1 MVVDRSR
8 SAGALARTGAVAA
21 TPRRRPLT
29 LEKREFPRDDE
40 SFGRWVSCARMHI
53 SSIAQ
58 VGDEAD
64 ADTIAIGVFEDDG
77 APPDTPPEVAQ
88 LLDSGEARRSFKS
101 LALTHADGRRWLVVG
116 LGSRDAFTPERAR
129 VAASVAGARAREIST
144 RTLCWE
150 LPGGEDAP
158 AAAAIAGALVE
169 GTLLGDYRFE
179 LHKSKP
185 AGEGTEDDAPPKHL
199 ERLIIGGRDGL
210 EDAVAEAAVVGEA
223 VNRARDLQNRP
234 GNDLTPTAL
243 GEYAMALG
251 REVAGLSVE
260 VEGRDGITARGMGA
274 FAAVAQG
281 SDQEPA
287 LITLRYECPPTPE
300 GAAASGP
307 TLGLVGKAVTFDSGG
322 ISLKPGAKMA
332 EMKFDMSGGA
342 AVIEA
347 VSAIARL
354 RLPVRL
360 VAVVG
365 ATENLPSGHAIK
377 PGDIVTA
384 ANGRTIEVNN
394 TDAEGRLVLADCLCH
409 AVAQGAE
416 RIVDL
421 ATLTGAVIIALG
433 STYAGLMSN
442 DDELAARI
450 TAAGERTGEIVWRLP
465 LHEEYDELVKGSYG
479 DLDNAPEARKAGT
492 IVGGTFL
499 SNFVGDTPWAHLDI
513 AGSAWDLDRPYV
525 GKGASGYAV
534 RLLVELARSYAA

>member
-1 MVVDRSR
+1 MVVDRWGR
-8 SAGALARTGAVAA
+8 AAPHALAKGDLA
-21 TPRRRPLT
+21 
-29 LEKREFPRDDE
+29 RDDE
-40 SFGRWVSCARMHI
+40 SFGRWIWCARMHI
-53 SSIAQ
+53 SAIAQ
-58 VGDEAD
+58 RGGAAD
-64 ADTIAIGVFEDDG
+64 ADTIAIGLFEED
-77 APPDTPPEVAQ
+77 ATPPDAPPEVGQ

-101 LALTHADGRRWLVVG
+101 LALTHADGRRWLAVG

-129 VAASVAGARAREIST
+129 VAASVAGARAREVST
-144 RTLCWE
+144 HTLCWA
-150 LPGGEDAP
+150 LPGDGGATPVE
-158 AAAAIAGALVE
+158 AIAAALVE
-169 GTLLGDYRFE
+169 GTILSDYRFE

-185 AGEGTEDDAPPKHL
+185 AGDGTAEDAPPKHL
-199 ERLIIGGRDGL
+199 ERLIIGGADGL
-210 EDAVAEAAVVGEA
+210 DDAVAEAAVVGEA

-243 GEYAMALG
+243 GEYATALG
-251 REVAGLSVE
+251 RDLEGLSVE
-260 VEGRDGITARGMGA
+260 VEGRDGIIARGMGA

-300 GAAASGP
+300 GTAVSGP

-354 RLPVRL
+354 RLPVRV

-384 ANGRTIEVNN
+384 ANGTTIEVNN

-465 LHEEYDELVKGSYG
+465 LHEEYDELVKGKYG

-534 RLLVELARSYAA
+534 RLLVELARSYCA